1 MTMPKPGTISF
12 PLGTST
18 PLGLSFL
25 SVPDVVVVLAGL
37 GADVPPLDSL
47 FTVATEVAG
56 VSVVVVNAVM
66 SCTITGSGGMIGAVV
81 TWFRTLFGFVGLIGL
96 IGDAG
101 LFKFVDVILQV
112 SNIVDH
118 AVQVGEPYG
127 SEQIETLCSCNNP
140 SNPVEHVSVLVSV
153 DSIHVGGFGVQLL
166 ELVVQPVQ
174 LCEVHS

>member
-1 MTMPKPGTISF
+1 MPKPGTKSF
-12 PLGTST
+12 PFGVSGVFT
-18 PLGLSFL
+18 LSFL

-56 VSVVVVNAVM
+56 VSGAIVVNAVM

-81 TWFRTLFGFVGLIGL
+81 TWFNTLFGFVGLIGL

>member
-1 MTMPKPGTISF
+1 MTMPKPGTKSF
-12 PLGTST
+12 PFGVSGVFT
-18 PLGLSFL
+18 LSFL

>member
-1 MTMPKPGTISF
+1 MPNPGTIVLPF
-12 PLGTST
+12 GTSGA
-18 PLGLSFL
+18 LGASFL

-37 GADVPPLDSL
+37 GADVPPLVSL

-56 VSVVVVNAVM
+56 VSVTVVVNAVM
-66 SCTITGSGGMIGAVV
+66 SCTITGSGGMMGAVV

-127 SEQIETLCSCNNP
+127 SEQIEVLCSCNNP
-140 SNPVEHVSVLVSV
+140 SNPVEHVSCLVSV

-166 ELVVQPVQ
+166 EVVVQPVQ
-174 LCEVHS
+174 VCAVQS

>member
-1 MTMPKPGTISF
+1 MTMPKPGTKSF
-12 PLGTST
+12 PFGVSGVFT
-18 PLGLSFL
+18 LSYL

>member
-1 MTMPKPGTISF
+1 MPNPGTISF

-37 GADVPPLDSL
+37 GADVPPLVSL

-66 SCTITGSGGMIGAVV
+66 SCTITGSGGMMGAVV

-101 LFKFVDVILQV
+101 LFRFVDVILQV
-112 SNIVDH
+112 LYISDH

-127 SEQIETLCSCNNP
+127 SEQIEILCS
-140 SNPVEHVSVLVSV
+140 
-153 DSIHVGGFGVQLL
+153 
-166 ELVVQPVQ
+166 
-174 LCEVHS
+174 